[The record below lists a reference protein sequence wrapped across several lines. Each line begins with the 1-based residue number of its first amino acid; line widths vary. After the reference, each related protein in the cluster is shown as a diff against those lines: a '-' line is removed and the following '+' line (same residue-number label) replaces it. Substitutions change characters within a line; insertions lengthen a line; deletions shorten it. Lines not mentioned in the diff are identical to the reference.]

1 LQATRLAFDAALRKY
16 SGNDNMSMAKK
27 VTYMKHL
34 LLVPLVAVVLISAC
48 SLSESERK
56 QASYHYQMGLSFLG
70 ENNIPNALIEL
81 TEAEKL
87 TPDDPILLNS
97 LGLAYYKRNKY
108 DLAEQRYLKAI
119 SIKPDY
125 SEARNNL
132 ALNYLAMKRWG
143 DAARQFKMVTDDI
156 FYPEQETATI
166 NLARAYYYDGDFDKA
181 LAILH
186 SVVANNPRNP
196 IARLDLG
203 RVYFGEGKTD
213 LAIEEYKKS
222 LTLQKD
228 YANAYYNLGLAY
240 LKSKDNAAAVK
251 AFKEVVR
258 IAPDAEIGQL
268 SREHLE
274 LLK

>member
-1 LQATRLAFDAALRKY
+1 
-16 SGNDNMSMAKK
+16 
-27 VTYMKHL
+27 MKHL
-34 LLVPLVAVVLISAC
+34 LLVPLLMVVLVSAC
-48 SLSESERK
+48 ALSESERK

-87 TPDDPILLNS
+87 TPDDPMLLNS
-97 LGLAYYKRNKY
+97 LGQAYYKKNKY
-108 DLAEQRYLKAI
+108 GLAEQKYLKAV

-132 ALNYLAMKRWG
+132 GLNYLAMKRWD
-143 DAARQFKMVTDDI
+143 DAARQFKLVTDDI
-156 FYPEQETATI
+156 FYPDQETAVI
-166 NLARAYYYDGDFDKA
+166 NLARAFYYKGDLDKA
-181 LAILH
+181 LTILR
-186 SVVANNPRNP
+186 SVVANDSRNP

-203 RVYFGEGKTD
+203 RVYFAKDKTD

-222 LTLQKD
+222 ITLQRD
-228 YANAYYNLGLAY
+228 YANAYYHLGLAY
-240 LKSKDNAAAVK
+240 LKNKDNAAAI
-251 AFKEVVR
+251 ASFKEVVR

>member
-1 LQATRLAFDAALRKY
+1 
-16 SGNDNMSMAKK
+16 
-27 VTYMKHL
+27 MKHL
-34 LLVPLVAVVLISAC
+34 LLVPLISVVLISAC
-48 SLSESERK
+48 ALSESERK

-81 TEAEKL
+81 TQAEKL
-87 TPDDPILLNS
+87 TPDDPMLLNS
-97 LGLAYYKRNKY
+97 LGQAYYKKNKY
-108 DLAEQRYLKAI
+108 DLAEQKYLKAV

-132 ALNYLAMKRWG
+132 GLNYLAMKRWD
-143 DAARQFKMVTDDI
+143 DAARQFKLVTDDI
-156 FYPEQETATI
+156 FYPDQETAVI
-166 NLARAYYYDGDFDKA
+166 NLARALYYKGDLDKA
-181 LAILH
+181 LTILR
-186 SVVANNPRNP
+186 SVVANDSRNP

-203 RVYFGEGKTD
+203 RVYFAKDKTD

-222 LTLQKD
+222 ITLQRD
-228 YANAYYNLGLAY
+228 YANAYYHLGLAY
-240 LKSKDNAAAVK
+240 LKNKDNAAAVT